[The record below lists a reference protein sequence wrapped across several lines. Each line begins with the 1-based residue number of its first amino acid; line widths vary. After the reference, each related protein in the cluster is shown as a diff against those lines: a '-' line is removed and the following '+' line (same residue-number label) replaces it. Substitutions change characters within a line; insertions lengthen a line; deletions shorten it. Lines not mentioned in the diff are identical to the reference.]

1 MGQHGRGSNSG
12 ELRGDTQTGNHG
24 RKDRPTRLGT
34 REEIGREKR
43 GFALRKGMSGQ
54 RSGGGQ
60 SGEWSRAPSVCGLPK
75 A

>member
-1 MGQHGRGSNSG
+1 MGQHGVHSG

-24 RKDRPTRLGT
+24 RKDRPPRLGA
-34 REEIGREKR
+34 RGEIGREKR
-43 GFALRKGMSGQ
+43 GFALRKGVSGQ

-60 SGEWSRAPSVCGLPK
+60 SGEWSRAPSVCGLLK